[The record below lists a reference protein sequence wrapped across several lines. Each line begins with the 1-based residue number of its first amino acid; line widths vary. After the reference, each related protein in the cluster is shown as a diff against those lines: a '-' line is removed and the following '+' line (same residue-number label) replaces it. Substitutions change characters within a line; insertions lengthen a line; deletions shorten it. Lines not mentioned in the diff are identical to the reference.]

1 MTEHIDRAKK
11 GLPSGS
17 SFFALLQLLSILF
30 IVEGATFFAKG
41 GIPLEID
48 IIVVFTSL
56 LGLFSIMGVGALAVK
71 TKIIPATITQNLS
84 AILLKI
90 TLPCTVIYS
99 LVSKEYDPT
108 FLNDSLVSMALCFT
122 ILIVEAVLALFLA
135 KYVLHV
141 REDGRG
147 VWAMACTFCNNGFI
161 GYPIIQSLFGTDGL
175 ALAVMYG
182 LVINLLTY
190 SLGIWLVCRD
200 AKDDGTKEKQKT
212 GLRTMVFNNVNI
224 GLLIGVIL
232 YFGRIQL
239 PNIIMVPI
247 THFGN
252 MTTPLSM
259 FTTGAIMASSSIG
272 TLLKDKDVYK
282 AGFVRL
288 ILYPF
293 LILTCLKHLP
303 FVNQMVYYV
312 VAVTMMMPSPA
323 IATILSDMYDGNRD
337 LAAKI
342 VLFTSVLCM
351 VTIPL
356 LTMLL

>member
-1 MTEHIDRAKK
+1 MDVD
-11 GLPSGS
+11 
-17 SFFALLQLLSILF
+17 
-30 IVEGATFFAKG
+30 IV
-41 GIPLEID
+41 
-48 IIVVFTSL
+48 VVFTSL

-71 TKIIPATITQNLS
+71 TKIIPSTITQNLS
-84 AILLKI
+84 SILINI
-90 TLPCTVIYS
+90 TLPCTVFYS
-99 LVSKEYDPT
+99 LVSKEYDPA
-108 FLNDSLVSMALCFT
+108 FLGDSLTAMGLCLAFI
-122 ILIVEAVLALFLA
+122 ILEAVIALFLA

-141 REDGRG
+141 QEGGRG
-147 VWAMACTFCNNGFI
+147 VWAMACSFCNNGFI

-182 LVINLLTY
+182 LIINVLTY

-200 AKDDGTKEKQKT
+200 RKDNGTKEKQKT
-212 GLRTMVFNNVNI
+212 GLRTMLFNNVNI
-224 GLLIGVIL
+224 GLLIGVIF
-232 YFGRIQL
+232 YFGRI
-239 PNIIMVPI
+239 PVPEIIMVPV

-259 FTTGAIMASSSIG
+259 FTTGAIMASSTIG

-282 AGFVRL
+282 AAFVRL
-288 ILYPF
+288 FLYPVLILY
-293 LILTCLKHLP
+293 TLKMLP
-303 FVNQMVYYV
+303 FVSQMVYYV

-323 IATILSDMYDGNRD
+323 IATILSDMYEGNRD

-342 VLFTSVLCM
+342 VLFSSLLCM